1 MKTQNIGILHPGEM
15 GISVAASAK
24 NSGHSIFWVSQ
35 GRSEA
40 TRTRAEQFDLRELRS
55 LSELCETCSM
65 IISVCPPKYAGE
77 LSQQV
82 LQAGFKGIFVDA
94 NAISPM
100 RSQKIG
106 QQMALAGVEYVDG
119 GIIGGPAWQENSTFL
134 YLSGLQSEQVAHC
147 FERGPLVTR
156 IIGEEIGRASA
167 MKMCYAAKT
176 KGMTALLCS
185 IVATA
190 NELGIWEDLERHWSA
205 EVSGAGR
212 KAVEDIRKV
221 TAKAWRFSGEM
232 EEIASTLDFAGL
244 PAGFHKAAAETYQR
258 MAHFKGYRELPEL
271 EEVHRSLVRSS

>member
-40 TRTRAEQFDLRELRS
+40 TLARAEQFDLRELRS

-65 IISVCPPKYAGE
+65 IVSVCPPKYAGE

-106 QQMALAGVEYVDG
+106 QRMALAGVEYVDG
-119 GIIGGPAWQENSTFL
+119 GIIGGPAWQENSTFFI
-134 YLSGLQSEQVAHC
+134 S
-147 FERGPLVTR
+147 
-156 IIGEEIGRASA
+156 
-167 MKMCYAAKT
+167 
-176 KGMTALLCS
+176 
-185 IVATA
+185 
-190 NELGIWEDLERHWSA
+190 LGYDLN
-205 EVSGAGR
+205 
-212 KAVEDIRKV
+212 K
-221 TAKAWRFSGEM
+221 
-232 EEIASTLDFAGL
+232 
-244 PAGFHKAAAETYQR
+244 
-258 MAHFKGYRELPEL
+258 
-271 EEVHRSLVRSS
+271 